1 MTAVVGDQMVCIE
14 LVELVTD
21 YFEGALSEGD
31 RRRFDEHLAACG
43 PCTRYVEQLRIMIEL
58 TGRLDERDLG
68 REPGL
73 RDALLEAF
81 RGWRS
86 PSN

>member
-1 MTAVVGDQMVCIE
+1 MTAVVGDHI
-14 LVELVTD
+14 
-21 YFEGALSEGD
+21 
-31 RRRFDEHLAACG
+31 AACG

-58 TGRLDERDLG
+58 TGRLDEHDLG